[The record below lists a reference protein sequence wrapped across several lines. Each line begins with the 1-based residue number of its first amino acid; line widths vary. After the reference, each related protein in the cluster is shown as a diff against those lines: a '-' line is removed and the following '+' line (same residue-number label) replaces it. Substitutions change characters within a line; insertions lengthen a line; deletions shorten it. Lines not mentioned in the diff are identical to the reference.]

1 MSIRRM
7 WSRLIKLLGIR
18 WSIHPLF
25 VLVMAASLLT
35 GYFVELLVLFSI
47 VLIHEAGHV
56 LAAQSFGWR
65 IREVRL
71 LPFGGVAETEEA
83 GTVSAWEEAVVAAAG
98 PLQNIWMGA
107 AAWALGEWAG
117 FDAGWADY
125 ILKANLM
132 IGLFNLLPVLPL
144 DGGKLL
150 SALLSC
156 TSSYYRSLY
165 MCTRLS
171 LAVSLTMIMY
181 ACYLPAHHGAIQLN
195 LLAISIFLFV
205 SNWTFL
211 RHIPYVYVRFLMHR
225 ELSAARMKDSNAH
238 PILVRPRDSVGDVL
252 RRLRRGRYHL
262 ICLIEDKG
270 SVQGVIPEEHIIQ
283 AYLTEGKP
291 GRAVSELFR

>member
-1 MSIRRM
+1 MINV
-7 WSRLIKLLGIR
+7 LGIR
-18 WSIHPLF
+18 WGIHPLF
-25 VLVMAASLLT
+25 VLVMAASLIT

-83 GTVSAWEEAVVAAAG
+83 GTVPALEEAVVAAAG
-98 PLQNIWMGA
+98 PLQNLWMGA
-107 AAWALGEWAG
+107 AAWALGAWGG
-117 FDAGWADY
+117 FDAGWSEY
-125 ILKANLM
+125 IWKANLM

-165 MCTRLS
+165 MVTRLS
-171 LAVSLTMIMY
+171 LAVSLIIILY
-181 ACYLPAHHGAIQLN
+181 ACYLPAHHGTIQLN
-195 LLAISIFLFV
+195 LLAIGIFLFV
-205 SNWTFL
+205 SNWTYL
-211 RHIPYVYVRFLMHR
+211 RNIPYVFVRFLMHR
-225 ELSAARMKDSNAH
+225 ELHAAQLKNDSGEH
-238 PILVRPRDSVGDVL
+238 PLPIVVKARDSLGDVL

-262 ICLIEDKG
+262 VCLIRDKG

-283 AYLTEGKP
+283 AYLSEGKP